1 MTTVDF
7 PFGVK
12 KNSEG
17 EASFVDVRFRFTIR
31 TAREL
36 ERASVVGLSL
46 LLARGQTVEAL
57 VLLVCYGL
65 KWERKTMNEDHA
77 VNLLDQF
84 VEAGGNV
91 NSLAEALRKALNES
105 GVYGPSATATKEAID
120 LSLPPE
126 PEPDPLAPTIQ

>member
-12 KNSEG
+12 KNGDETT
-17 EASFVDVRFRFTIR
+17 FVDARFRFTIR

-36 ERASVVGLSL
+36 ERASGVGLQM

-65 KWERKTMNEDHA
+65 KWEYKKMTEDA
-77 VNLLDQF
+77 AAEKLEEF
-84 VEAGGNV
+84 VDAGGDV
-91 NSLAEALRKALNES
+91 IELSKALKDALNAS
-105 GVYGPSATATKEAID
+105 GVYGRDASKTKAAID